1 MRRTGSAHEAP
12 RRAASV
18 LAVLLVLTP
27 LLAVPYGYKA
37 FTANLLAQLLTYGLL
52 AMSLGLIWGYGG
64 IMSFGQTAFFGI
76 GGYVYGI
83 VGLNLLPATGNTHL
97 ALLAGLAAALLAAA
111 LLGYFMFYGR
121 ISDVYASIITF
132 AFTLVLYAF
141 VGQTGGDEWVVGRA
155 RLGGFNGLF
164 GQGASRQDI
173 ANYQIPPMTIW
184 LPGMGSEGYAF
195 RINRQ
200 TVAGYFLVVGTCAA
214 VYLLCQWLLRSRVGR
229 VVVAIRENEAR
240 AASLGYDTRFYKTLL
255 FTISGGIAG
264 LAGILF
270 ASWGRF
276 INPDRFGLAFASSTV
291 VFVILGGR
299 THLLGGF
306 VGALLIGYLTNYLGE
321 ALPFPA
327 IPRQASALVTVA
339 MEASNRLVKEAP
351 ILVQGAVLVVM
362 VLLLRDG
369 LVPHL
374 VHWGKRHLWL
384 CWLVLLPLLAAF
396 YGAQV
401 LCRQADICL
410 WGGS

>member
-1 MRRTGSAHEAP
+1 ML
-12 RRAASV
+12 
-18 LAVLLVLTP
+18 LAVLLVMIP
-27 LLAVPYGYKA
+27 LLAIPFAYKA
-37 FTANLLAQLLTYGLL
+37 FTANLLAQFLTYGLL

-64 IMSFGQTAFFGI
+64 MMSFGQTAFFGI

-83 VGLNLLPATGNTHL
+83 VGINLVPTTGHTHL
-97 ALLAGLAAALLAAA
+97 AVLSGLAAATLAAV

-164 GQGASRQDI
+164 GQGTSGQDI
-173 ANYQIPPMTIW
+173 ANYQIPPWTIW

-200 TVAGYFLVVGTCAA
+200 TVSGYYLVVGCCAV
-214 VYLLCQWLLRSRVGR
+214 VYLACQWLLRSRVGR
-229 VVVAIRENEAR
+229 VLVAIRENEMR
-240 AASLGYDTRFYKTLL
+240 VASLGYDTRFYKTLV
-255 FTISGGIAG
+255 FAIGGGIAG
-264 LAGILF
+264 LAGMLF
-270 ASWGRF
+270 AAWGRF

-306 VGALLIGYLTNYLGE
+306 VGALLIGYLTNYLGA

-327 IPRQASALVTVA
+327 IPHDASTLLALL
-339 MEASNRLVKEAP
+339 MEVSNRMVKEAP
-351 ILVQGAVLVVM
+351 TLVQGAVLVLM

-369 LVPHL
+369 LVPPL
-374 VHWGKRHLWL
+374 LRWGRRHPYLGWG
-384 CWLVLLPLLAAF
+384 VLLPAVVVF
-396 YGAQV
+396 YGVQI
-401 LCRQADICL
+401 LCRQADVCWL
-410 WGGS
+410 WGE